1 MQVEMKKLSSFFRL
15 LGFLGFGL
23 ILHGCAMVEVSSLGP
38 REYIAMKRGDVLTA
52 GEVSANTQQTT
63 RVAGLDEGPCL
74 ELNRTC
80 IQALSKIEGLAV
92 DRKLSALAE
101 LWLKEAMRL
110 QKSDDFRPEQKLDA
124 WLQTARHAYAYLF
137 YSDRTSSERAF
148 EDRQTQVRDYY
159 NYAVQ
164 ESVTLLFQQRMPD
177 IEANG
182 GLTEDQLK
190 IGDWAIRTDY
200 NDIRL
205 PEGVSAPKELIRAST
220 LTFKGLRSG
229 YRRDGFGAE
238 LVAVL
243 GDDASSR
250 ETQTF
255 SEMPSPTFTALLH
268 FEGAVLEQVLSTRN
282 VRLSVHDPYS
292 TTSILI
298 RGQTIPLAANFTAGY
313 GLWLAQTDFAT
324 QSLLTLFGR
333 DAGISKPHIF
343 LMQPYD
349 PNRRILLMLHGLGS
363 SPEAWVNVAN
373 EVLGDESLRNEF
385 QVWQVYYPTNI
396 PISFNHAVIRKA
408 VNDTLKFFDPS
419 GKARSSQHM
428 VVVGHSMGGVISRLM
443 VSSSGNELLK
453 WLREDLG
460 ADQDKL
466 QAVESKLKPLVQF
479 EPIPN
484 ISRAVF
490 IAAPHRGTEFAG
502 NRIGRWISSFIKLPI
517 TLLQGFEDV
526 LMTIGRADPR
536 QPDGKLRRI
545 PNSID
550 NLDQSDPFIRAAA
563 RLPISPRVPYHSIIA
578 KLKPEMALEQ
588 SDDGVVPYHSAHLA
602 GAQSEKVIVSGH
614 SVQETAAAVLEV
626 RRILHEDV
634 RLHAQE
640 TD

>member
-1 MQVEMKKLSSFFRL
+1 MTALLAHFRL
-15 LGFLGFGL
+15 NAVSTWTVALLL
-23 ILHGCAMVEVSSLGP
+23 TLQGCAMVEVSSLGP
-38 REYIAMKRGDVLTA
+38 REYISMKRGDVLTT

-63 RVAGLDEGPCL
+63 RVAGLDEGSCV
-74 ELNRTC
+74 ELNSIC

-101 LWLKEAMRL
+101 LWLKEAIRL

-164 ESVTLLFQQRMPD
+164 EAVALLFQQRLPD
-177 IEANG
+177 LNANG
-182 GLTEDQLK
+182 GLTEEKFRL
-190 IGDWAIRTDY
+190 GDWIVYTDY

-220 LTFKGLRSG
+220 LTFKGLRSS

-243 GDDASSR
+243 DDTPIQGT
-250 ETQTF
+250 TQNF

-268 FEGAVLEQVLSTRN
+268 FEGAMLEQVLSTRS
-282 VRLSVHDPYS
+282 VRLSVHDPYG
-292 TTSILI
+292 TRSILI
-298 RGQTIPLAANFTAGY
+298 KGQTIPLAANFTAGY
-313 GLWLAQTDFAT
+313 GLWLARTDFAT

-396 PISFNHAVIRKA
+396 PISFNHAVIRK
-408 VNDTLKFFDPS
+408 VVKDTLVFFDPS
-419 GKARSSQHM
+419 GKARASRDM
-428 VVVGHSMGGVISRLM
+428 VVVGHSMGGVIARLM
-443 VSSSGNELLK
+443 VSSSGDDLLRG
-453 WLREDLG
+453 LREDLN
-460 ADQDKL
+460 ADEDSFK
-466 QAVESKLKPLVQF
+466 AVEDKLKPLVQF

-484 ISRAVF
+484 IGRAVF

-502 NRIGRWISSFIKLPI
+502 NRIGRWISSLIKLPL
-517 TLLQGFEDV
+517 TLLEGFEDV
-526 LMTIGRADPR
+526 LMTIGRADPK
-536 QPDGKLRRI
+536 QPDGQLRRI

-550 NLDQSDPFIRAAA
+550 NLDQADPFIRAASS
-563 RLPISPRVPYHSIIA
+563 LHISPQVPYHSIIA
-578 KLKPEMALEQ
+578 KLKPEVPLQ
-588 SDDGVVPYHSAHLA
+588 LSNDGVVPYPSAHLD

-634 RLHAQE
+634 RQHEQ
-640 TD
+640 DSD

>member
-1 MQVEMKKLSSFFRL
+1 
-15 LGFLGFGL
+15 
-23 ILHGCAMVEVSSLGP
+23 
-38 REYIAMKRGDVLTA
+38 
-52 GEVSANTQQTT
+52 
-63 RVAGLDEGPCL
+63 
-74 ELNRTC
+74 
-80 IQALSKIEGLAV
+80 
-92 DRKLSALAE
+92 
-101 LWLKEAMRL
+101 
-110 QKSDDFRPEQKLDA
+110 
-124 WLQTARHAYAYLF
+124 
-137 YSDRTSSERAF
+137 
-148 EDRQTQVRDYY
+148 VRDYY

-164 ESVTLLFQQRMPD
+164 ESVALLFQQRMPD

-182 GLTEDQLK
+182 GLTEEQIRL
-190 IGDWAIRTDY
+190 GDWTLRTDY
-200 NDIRL
+200 NDVRL

-220 LTFKGLRSG
+220 LTFKGLRSS

-243 GDDASSR
+243 GEDPIVSYDHEQQGLPNTQMRSR
-250 ETQTF
+250 LFGDRDQPF

-268 FEGAVLEQVLSTRN
+268 FEGAVLDQVLSTRN

-292 TTSILI
+292 TTRILI
-298 RGQTIPLAANFTAGY
+298 KGQTIPLAANFTAGY
-313 GLWLAQTDFAT
+313 GLWLARTDFAT

-333 DAGISKPHIF
+333 DAGINKPHIY

-373 EVLGDESLRNEF
+373 EVMGDEGLRNEF

-408 VNDTLKFFDPS
+408 VQDTLRFFDPS
-419 GKARSSQHM
+419 GKARASENM
-428 VVVGHSMGGVISRLM
+428 VVIGHSMGGVISRLM
-443 VSSSGNELLK
+443 VSESGDVLLRA
-453 WLREDLG
+453 LLEDLG
-460 ADQDKL
+460 ADPDVDQGKL
-466 QAVESKLKPLVQF
+466 KALETRLKPLVQF

-502 NRIGRWISSFIKLPI
+502 NRIGRWISSFIKLPM
-517 TLLQGFEDV
+517 TLLEGFEDV
-526 LMTIGRADPR
+526 LMTIGRADPK

-550 NLDQSDPFIRAAA
+550 NLDQSDPFIKAAA
-563 RLPISPRVPYHSIIA
+563 RLPISPKVPYHSIIA
-578 KLKPEMALEQ
+578 KLKPEVPLAQ
-588 SDDGVVPYHSAHLA
+588 SNDGVVPYPSAHLE
-602 GAQSEKVIVSGH
+602 GAQSEKVILSGH

-634 RLHAQE
+634 RHYEQE
-640 TD
+640 SD